1 MEKKQLIK
9 NGFKSWN
16 RFNYRQFVR
25 ACANHGRDDV
35 DSICKEM
42 MLQGKKKEEVERYVN
57 TKPKESEQSRIWK
70 ALQLT
75 FLFLLPSFKF
85 VSLSIATYLLYFK
98 TP

>member
-70 ALQLT
+70 ALQIDISIPPP
-75 FLFLLPSFKF
+75 LLQICFIVF
-85 VSLSIATYLLYFK
+85 VTYLLYSK
-98 TP
+98 IP

>member
-57 TKPKESEQSRIWK
+57 TKPKESEHRVYGK
-70 ALQLT
+70 HCRLT
-75 FLFLLPSFKF
+75 FLFLLPSFKS
-85 VSLSIATYLLYFK
+85 VSLSLSRISSI
-98 TP
+98 